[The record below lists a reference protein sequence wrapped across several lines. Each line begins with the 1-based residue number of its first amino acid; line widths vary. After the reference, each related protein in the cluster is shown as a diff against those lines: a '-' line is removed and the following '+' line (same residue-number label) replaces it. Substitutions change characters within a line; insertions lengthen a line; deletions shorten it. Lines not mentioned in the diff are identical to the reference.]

1 MQQNPRRR
9 IGVAAVV
16 ATVTACGGLA
26 LAPAAFA
33 DPTVASATT
42 HSAVHSQLHSAAVHP
57 YNYLDCTQWLDSQ
70 DYPVTP
76 ARAAACAI
84 AQLGLPNTAAAIAA
98 CNVALL
104 ATKVDPGNAFFA
116 CQLAAVPN

>member
-1 MQQNPRRR
+1 VKNNRFR
-9 IGVAAVV
+9 IGAVAAL
-16 ATVTACGGLA
+16 ATVTTGGWLA

-33 DPTVASATT
+33 DPTVTSATT
-42 HSAVHSQLHSAAVHP
+42 YHAVIHHP
-57 YNYLDCTQWLDSQ
+57 DNYLDCTQWLDSQ

-84 AQLGLPNTAAAIAA
+84 AQLGLPNSAAAIAA

-104 ATKVDPGNAFFA
+104 ATRVDPGNAFFA
-116 CQLAAVPN
+116 CTLAAEPN